1 VAKRVVH
8 DLFDRFCAT
17 AALGTAAKAA
27 IDLAATARRVLFD
40 DAAHVMIRNHIAR
53 TDNHCRS
60 SSLIGKGSN
69 GSQLHLQSISTLYL
83 F

>member
-1 VAKRVVH
+1 VAERVIH
-8 DLFDRFCAT
+8 DFFDRARAT
-17 AALGTAAKAA
+17 AALGATAKTT

-53 TDNHCRS
+53 ADNHCGPS
-60 SSLIGKGSN
+60 GSNDLGSN
-69 GSQLHLQSISTLYL
+69 GSQLHLQNISTLYL